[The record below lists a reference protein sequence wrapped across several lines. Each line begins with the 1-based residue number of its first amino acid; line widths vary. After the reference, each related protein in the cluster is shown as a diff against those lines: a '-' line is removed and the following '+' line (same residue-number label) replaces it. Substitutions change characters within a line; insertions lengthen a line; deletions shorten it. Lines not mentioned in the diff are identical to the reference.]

1 MTIRPIVYYST
12 RTGTDRINSGHALM
26 NQKLTVGQITIGA
39 LASINCLLALYI
51 IGLSYLAYVDDQL
64 AFKLIN
70 LVSRVMGV

>member
-1 MTIRPIVYYST
+1 
-12 RTGTDRINSGHALM
+12 M